1 MELIGDVVVAES
13 IGDVA
18 AAKSMGVVAAAE
30 SIGDVAAAKSTGDV
44 VAESTEMNVHQ
55 RSRWRREAMRDAYE
69 AAILDLDGTVY
80 LGDAL
85 VPGAAESVETL
96 RERLRTVLFLTNKA
110 ISRRRDYSEKLRRL
124 GIDASVDDVVN
135 SGWVT
140 AQYIREHYPNA
151 EAYVVGESPLVAEF
165 HDAGVATTDAPGD
178 LLVASMDREFD
189 YEKLDIAMRTLAND
203 APFLATNPDRTCP
216 TADGEIPDAA
226 GMIGAIE
233 GVTGRTVDEILG
245 KPSPKMIETAL
256 EVVGVEPESCLM
268 VGDRIETD
276 IRMGERAGMTTVLVL
291 SGVTD
296 RETIADVDVEPDYV
310 LDSIADID
318 EVLDG

>member
-1 MELIGDVVVAES
+1 MS
-13 IGDVA
+13 
-18 AAKSMGVVAAAE
+18 
-30 SIGDVAAAKSTGDV
+30 ST
-44 VAESTEMNVHQ
+44 
-55 RSRWRREAMRDAYE
+55 YE

-80 LGDAL
+80 LGDGL
-85 VPGAAESVETL
+85 IDGAGESIDTL
-96 RERLRTVLFLTNKA
+96 REMLGTVLFLTNKA
-110 ISRRRDYSEKLRRL
+110 ISRRRDYSQKLRKL
-124 GIDASVDDVVN
+124 GVDADVGDVIN

-140 AQYIREHYPNA
+140 AQYVRENHSDK

-165 HDAGVATTDAPGD
+165 HDAGVTTTDGPGD

-189 YEKLDIAMRTLAND
+189 YEKLDVAMRTLTD
-203 APFLATNPDRTCP
+203 GAPFLATNPDRTCP

-233 GVTGRTVDEILG
+233 GVTGRSVDEMLG

-256 EVVGVEPESCLM
+256 EVVGVDPDACLM

-296 RETIADVDVEPDYV
+296 RETIETVDVEPDYV
-310 LDSIADID
+310 IESIAAID
-318 EVLDG
+318 DVLDG